1 MDLLDKNFL
10 LFFKCAQEN
19 KLRYMVIGGYA
30 VNYYGYI
37 QNTGDL
43 DIWLAPTNE
52 NKLAFIQTLLCL
64 DYSDDEVAPL
74 GEKDFTKPFVTTIL
88 GNGPAIDFLKVVHFS
103 LSYDEAES
111 KKDVYE
117 IIPGIFINV
126 TPYDFLI
133 NMKLKS
139 RRDKDLW
146 DVARL
151 DELKLKKTKK

>member
-19 KLRYMVIGGYA
+19 KLSYMVIGGYA

-37 QNTGDL
+37 RNTGDL

-64 DYSDDEVAPL
+64 DYTKDEVAPHNQQ
-74 GEKDFTKPFVTTIL
+74 DFKQPFVTSIS
-88 GNGPAIDFLKVVHFS
+88 GNGPSIDFLTVVHFS
-103 LSYDEAES
+103 LGYDEAES
-111 KKDVYE
+111 MKDVYE
-117 IIPGIFINV
+117 IMPCIFINV

-151 DELKLKKTKK
+151 NELKLKKPKK